1 MILLFLSVWAI
12 IIALNEVLFAAQ
24 PFSMQS
30 IASALP
36 HTLMFSVVLS
46 AAVFVAKKKILDAID
61 KGQPIDK
68 RFVADLTPEV
78 GHELNAMRKQIA
90 RMDQAQVRNQNARAV
105 AMARARARARARSS
119 PDELGEIAATN
130 RERLKQN
137 RATYNHLYQSAQ
149 NRRRQEELKKQKERM
164 KAYAKAHAKAQAQAA
179 RAEKK
184 KEARAR
190 AALKSGKAALQNA
203 PLGDPNDFVQ
213 KAHAQMLKA
222 QERAQPQ
229 PKLKPQSKP
238 NTPVTP
244 VSAAQK
250 RAQEEQARARRQA
263 QIEALGAISSEDKAK
278 LQSKQ
283 EQELKERKA
292 KEAAAAKAKQAQA
305 QQAQAQHEQLKK
317 SLDPNAA
324 RAEVKAQTQKIKEQG
339 LSAQKAAEKAA
350 AEKAAAEK
358 AAAEKAAADK
368 KAAERKAAQ
377 QKAAEQ
383 KAAAEKAAQQ
393 KAVEQKAAAEK
404 NAAEQKAV
412 QAGAAR
418 TAARTAAE
426 TAAFLQ
432 EAKAA
437 TGATKNVAALE
448 KLQAQAHDMTEA
460 QGQAKGPAAGAG
472 VGFMDQLIIPKTDN
486 VDVSGLKG
494 HQRPKRGA
502 GLDISALKRVPG
514 APSTGPVPFNPPQLV
529 KESGAGVS
537 SVGGVRFLSS
547 STTRS
552 AMSVGTSQGN
562 ATAGIPN
569 ARMAGAAFGTT
580 LQNDATIERG
590 KANTLDFASYQAN
603 ARERALGRA
612 QAPKATAQAQYVAA
626 ATNRSVTGL
635 NMNTQTQKPVGGKLT
650 APGNRAAFNAQ
661 MQRPG
666 LASAHLGDN
675 GPLRQVVAGTKPVV
689 GPSRDTLPKVL
700 PSPSIESIQTAPKLR
715 SKRVINAQKRDDM
728 FKRELT
734 FVDDTPSQAK
744 MDELAAQTDKIHAQD
759 HADAYSKVQS
769 QTTKHQA
776 AGAAEGNHFKRARAR
791 PSDKLRAD
799 EQV

>member
-339 LSAQKAAEKAA
+339 LSAQKAAEKVAA
-350 AEKAAAEK
+350 EQATAEKAAAEK
-358 AAAEKAAADK
+358 AVAEK

-383 KAAAEKAAQQ
+383 KAAAEK
-393 KAVEQKAAAEK
+393 K
-404 NAAEQKAV
+404 AAEQKAV
-412 QAGAAR
+412 QQSAQDG
-418 TAARTAAE
+418 AARTAAE
-426 TAAFLQ
+426 TVAFLQ

-437 TGATKNVAALE
+437 TGGTKNVAALE
-448 KLQAQAHDMTEA
+448 KLQAQAHDMTEV

-494 HQRPKRGA
+494 HQRPKHGA
-502 GLDISALKRVPG
+502 GLDTSALKRVPG

-537 SVGGVRFLSS
+537 SVGGARFLSS

-635 NMNTQTQKPVGGKLT
+635 NMNTQTQKPAGGKLT

-666 LASAHLGDN
+666 LASTHMGEQ
-675 GPLRQVVAGTKPVV
+675 GPIRQVVAGTKPVV
-689 GPSRDTLPKVL
+689 GPARDTLPKVL
-700 PSPSIESIQTAPKLR
+700 PSPGIESIQSAPKLR
-715 SKRVINAQKRDDM
+715 SKRIINAQKRDHM

-734 FVDDTPSQAK
+734 FVDEAPSQAH
-744 MDELAAQTDKIHAQD
+744 MDALAAQTDKLHAQD

-769 QTTKHQA
+769 QTTAQLPVA
-776 AGAAEGNHFKRARAR
+776 ASSAPQHKRARAR

>member
-203 PLGDPNDFVQ
+203 SLGDPNDFVQ

-383 KAAAEKAAQQ
+383 KA
-393 KAVEQKAAAEK
+393 
-404 NAAEQKAV
+404 V
-412 QAGAAR
+412 QAG
-418 TAARTAAE
+418 AARTAAE
-426 TAAFLQ
+426 TAAFLH

-437 TGATKNVAALE
+437 TGGTKNVAALE

-502 GLDISALKRVPG
+502 GLDTSALKRVPG

-537 SVGGVRFLSS
+537 SVGGARFLSS

-635 NMNTQTQKPVGGKLT
+635 NMNTQTQKPAGGKLT

-700 PSPSIESIQTAPKLR
+700 PSPGIESIQTAPKLR
-715 SKRVINAQKRDDM
+715 SKRVINAQKREDM

-776 AGAAEGNHFKRARAR
+776 AGAAEDNHFKRARAR